1 MKNSNLVISDRRF
14 LRSPFFNC
22 YHHEDV
28 LYGLYNNRLYPL
40 SCGYDDQD
48 HYKHLRKYCCLYDVP
63 ETPLRITGKDKEK
76 FLEKIFT
83 RNIDKIK
90 TGRAVYAFAC
100 NHDGGI
106 LMDGVLMHPNEDE
119 FIYVQ
124 ANGDFINW
132 ATANIGS
139 LDVKIEDFNS
149 WVLQIQGPTSLN
161 VLSKITNINLKEF
174 TYYSC
179 SKVKILNK
187 DFYVSRS
194 GWTGEKG
201 FELYSDGDN
210 FSGEDIWNYLLEAGK
225 EERLIASDIA
235 SMHIRRIEAGILDY
249 GTDFDQRFDPF
260 DLGLQKFIDFDK
272 SDFIGKEA
280 LAKKKK
286 SPIKIRGIKCPSEKP
301 IVDDELH
308 SLDGKV
314 IGSVTAGAW
323 SPFLETGIAIV
334 QLNCDLESDS
344 ELKLKTNT
352 GMHDVKICDLPFH
365 DKEKNIPTS

>member
-1 MKNSNLVISDRRF
+1 
-14 LRSPFFNC
+14 
-22 YHHEDV
+22 
-28 LYGLYNNRLYPL
+28 
-40 SCGYDDQD
+40 
-48 HYKHLRKYCCLYDVP
+48 LYDVP
-63 ETPLRITGKDKEK
+63 ETPLRITGKDKKE

-106 LMDGVLMHPNEDE
+106 LMDGVLMHPSEDE

-132 ATANIGS
+132 ATANIGN
-139 LDVKIEDFNS
+139 LDVKIDDFNS
-149 WVLQIQGPTSLN
+149 WVLQIQGPTSLD
-161 VLSKITNINLKEF
+161 VLSKITDINLEEF

-210 FSGEDIWNYLLEAGK
+210 FSGEELWNYLLEAGK
-225 EERLIASDIA
+225 EEKLIASDIA

-280 LAKKKK
+280 LVKKGN
-286 SPIKIRGIKCPSEKP
+286 SPMRIRGIRCPSEKP
-301 IVDDELH
+301 VVDDELQ
-308 SLDGKV
+308 SVDGKV

-334 QLNCDLESDS
+334 QLNYDLESLS
-344 ELKLKTNT
+344 EGKLRTNS
-352 GMHDVKICDLPFH
+352 GIHDVKICDLPFH
-365 DKEKNIPTS
+365 DKEKNIPIG